1 MGAPHR
7 AGRSLGEAAR
17 GLGGCKGLGREG
29 PCHLPASRG
38 ADLLPL
44 FPSRVVHP
52 QAFSGEQ
59 GESLGKI
66 HLAPKA
72 NGHWWGAARL
82 ALGSI
87 NTNKMSGGD
96 GIPAELIRSLKED
109 DALSTSANL
118 ENTALDMGLEKVSF
132 HSNPKKDNAK

>member
-1 MGAPHR
+1 MNFQIFKLDLEKDQTEASEIKRRWQEDTQLHKKVLNDPNNHG
-7 AGRSLGEAAR
+7 GVVINLGPDILE
-17 GLGGCKGLGREG
+17 CKVKG
-29 PCHLPASRG
+29 
-38 ADLLPL
+38 
-44 FPSRVVHP
+44 
-52 QAFSGEQ
+52 
-59 GESLGKI
+59 
-66 HLAPKA
+66 
-72 NGHWWGAARL
+72 

>member
-1 MGAPHR
+1 MHKKVLNDPNNHG
-7 AGRSLGEAAR
+7 GVVINLGPDILE
-17 GLGGCKGLGREG
+17 CKVKG
-29 PCHLPASRG
+29 
-38 ADLLPL
+38 
-44 FPSRVVHP
+44 
-52 QAFSGEQ
+52 
-59 GESLGKI
+59 
-66 HLAPKA
+66 
-72 NGHWWGAARL
+72 

-118 ENTALDMGLEKVSF
+118 ENIALDMGLEKVSF